1 MSENQAVSDL
11 AAATVEVQAEPTSIE
26 AQAAAILREA
36 SSPPKQAPE
45 AGQSEEPKPAEALD
59 LKTAA
64 ERLGVEPETLYGL
77 KVAIAEGHEA
87 TLGELKD
94 QWKDKASLEAER
106 SAELKK
112 RADWEAD
119 RIRAEREFQQ
129 VLEAQFG
136 QGPPEQRQQALK
148 AYQDFVKS
156 REREALMRTV
166 PEWSDPRI
174 EQADRA
180 EIAAVMKAE
189 GFIEE
194 EWNSTIDHRALKL
207 LRRLVKAEARVKELT
222 PKAEPKVAV
231 KPKPGATPTEAQRF
245 GQLKAQV
252 TKGKMRPEDAG
263 ARLLQG
269 LMK

>member
-1 MSENQAVSDL
+1 MSENQPVSDL
-11 AAATVEVQAEPTSIE
+11 AAATVEAPAQLNSIE
-26 AQAAAILREA
+26 EQAAAILREA
-36 SSPPKQAPE
+36 SSPPKQVPE
-45 AGQSEEPKPAEALD
+45 AGPSEEPKPAEALD

-64 ERLGVEPETLYGL
+64 ERLGVDPETLYGL
-77 KVAIAEGHEA
+77 KVAIAEGQEA

-148 AYQDFVKS
+148 QYQDFVKS
-156 REREALMRTV
+156 REREALLRAV
-166 PEWSDPRI
+166 PEWVDPRI
-174 EQADRA
+174 EQAERA
-180 EIAAVMKAE
+180 EIFAVMKAE
-189 GFIEE
+189 GFIED
-194 EWNSTIDHRALKL
+194 EWNSTVDHRALKL

-231 KPKPGATPTEAQRF
+231 KPKPGAGLSEAQRF

-252 TKGKMRPEDAG
+252 TKGVLRPEEA
-263 ARLLQG
+263 ATRLLQG
-269 LMK
+269 LRK